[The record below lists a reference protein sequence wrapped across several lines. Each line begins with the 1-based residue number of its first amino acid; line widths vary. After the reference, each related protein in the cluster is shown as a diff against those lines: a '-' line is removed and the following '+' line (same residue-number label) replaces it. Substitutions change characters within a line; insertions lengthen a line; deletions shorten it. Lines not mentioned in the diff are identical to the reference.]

1 MWEWKQANSSLLL
14 LRTRLAR
21 YNLPWLPACRADV
34 DRDARDWFPAT
45 QKFNVLVH
53 KRKSLYYSVVRE
65 PRGGQRNCTTAWY
78 VKRGC
83 GKVTVLQCGT

>member
-53 KRKSLYYSVVRE
+53 KRKSLYYTVVRVCVGGGGKIYYSG
-65 PRGGQRNCTTAWY
+65 RGGKINL
-78 VKRGC
+78 
-83 GKVTVLQCGT
+83 LQCN